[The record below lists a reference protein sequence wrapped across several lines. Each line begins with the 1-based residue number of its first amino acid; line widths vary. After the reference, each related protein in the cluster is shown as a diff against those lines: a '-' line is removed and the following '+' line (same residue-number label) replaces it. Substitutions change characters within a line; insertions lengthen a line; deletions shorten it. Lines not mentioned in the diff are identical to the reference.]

1 MMKEANIV
9 QLYSPDGT
17 EAYPITSEHLVRD
30 DNGNEI
36 IGILREETSSLKEGI
51 SKLETTTDEL
61 NTTSDDIILMMADLI
76 GGEEK

>member
-1 MMKEANIV
+1 MGKEANIV

-36 IGILREETSSLKEGI
+36 IGILLDEIENLKTRVE
-51 SKLETTTDEL
+51 KLEKT
-61 NTTSDDIILMMADLI
+61 N
-76 GGEEK
+76 

>member
-1 MMKEANIV
+1 MGKEANIV

-36 IGILREETSSLKEGI
+36 IDILLEDIKNLKTRVE
-51 SKLETTTDEL
+51 KLEKT
-61 NTTSDDIILMMADLI
+61 N
-76 GGEEK
+76 

>member
-1 MMKEANIV
+1 MGKEANIV

-36 IGILREETSSLKEGI
+36 IGILLDEIENLKIRIE
-51 SKLETTTDEL
+51 KLEKT
-61 NTTSDDIILMMADLI
+61 N
-76 GGEEK
+76 